1 MFILFVCL
9 NDYLPLSTSIL
20 NLLEQFFPRFPWPF
34 CIPLSYQI
42 LPLFL
47 PVDKTRNETKSLAE
61 CVIILLRRVIYMQ
74 CFKPLPIN
82 LGPLVQR
89 TTSPNTRLN
98 FNPGFFIPLCKSSF
112 GIIYFTPLRA
122 STSNHQIVNKKKLY

>member
-1 MFILFVCL
+1 
-9 NDYLPLSTSIL
+9 
-20 NLLEQFFPRFPWPF
+20 
-34 CIPLSYQI
+34 
-42 LPLFL
+42 
-47 PVDKTRNETKSLAE
+47 
-61 CVIILLRRVIYMQ
+61 MQ

-98 FNPGFFIPLCKSSF
+98 LNPGFFIPLCKSSF

-122 STSNHQIVNKKKLY
+122 STSNHQIVNKKSYTEFSFNALRTEIRFHPKLGLS

>member
-1 MFILFVCL
+1 
-9 NDYLPLSTSIL
+9 
-20 NLLEQFFPRFPWPF
+20 
-34 CIPLSYQI
+34 
-42 LPLFL
+42 
-47 PVDKTRNETKSLAE
+47 
-61 CVIILLRRVIYMQ
+61 MQ

-98 FNPGFFIPLCKSSF
+98 FNPGFFIPFCKSSF

-122 STSNHQIVNKKKLY
+122 STSNHQIVNKKSYTEFSFNAFRTEIRFHPILRLS